1 MHTRYTKAMKNP
13 KFAKILEEEALSLH
27 IGELLTEAMHK
38 NKTDKFFLSTET
50 GIDLSAIEDILKGGK
65 ADIRDLAT
73 LFFTLGLRL
82 EITTAPL
89 ES

>member
-1 MHTRYTKAMKNP
+1 MSRYKELRKNP
-13 KFAKILEEEALSLH
+13 KFAKVLEEEALSLH

-50 GIDLSAIEDILKGGK
+50 GIDLSVIEDILKGGK
-65 ADIRDLAT
+65 ADIRDLST
-73 LFFTLGLRL
+73 LFFAMGLRL
-82 EITTAPL
+82 EISTVPL